1 MYIYIYAN
9 IVYII
14 CTHNNNNH
22 LNSNQT
28 AFKKSGPGHKSGHY
42 IHRRYANR
50 RGSADHLRA
59 IADSF
64 RLLTIDPRNETS
76 ESK

>member
-1 MYIYIYAN
+1 MYMYIDIYIYAY

-14 CTHNNNNH
+14 CTYNNNNH
-22 LNSNQT
+22 LNNNQT
-28 AFKKSGPGHKSGHY
+28 AFKKSGPGHRSGHC
-42 IHRRYANR
+42 IHRRYADG

-64 RLLTIDPRNETS
+64 RLLTIDPRN
-76 ESK
+76 

>member
-14 CTHNNNNH
+14 CTYNNNNN

-28 AFKKSGPGHKSGHY
+28 AYKKSCPGRKSGHY
-42 IHRRYANR
+42 IHRRYANG

-64 RLLTIDPRNETS
+64 RLLTIDPRN
-76 ESK
+76 